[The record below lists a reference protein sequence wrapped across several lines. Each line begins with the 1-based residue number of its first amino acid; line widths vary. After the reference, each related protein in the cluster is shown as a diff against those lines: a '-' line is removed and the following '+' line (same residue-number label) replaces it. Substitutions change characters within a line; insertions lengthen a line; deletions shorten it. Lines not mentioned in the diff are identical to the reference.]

1 LEAGRGVPAALARAA
16 APAGPGGVPGRRV
29 LPAQPAARARGE
41 AVERD
46 GGWLA
51 DGAAHHRDAGGRRVG
66 LHPDQ
71 RHLHHRRTDL
81 PRDRPFLL
89 QRAARD
95 QPGHLGLARGG
106 ERADQGHE
114 AGRGAVAPRSGAVP
128 RARGVRA
135 VRLRAGS
142 GDPEAAGSRGAH
154 GRGAEAAPVPAD
166 AGRAADH
173 DRLRRDQRLPRRRD
187 RGRHQG
193 LGAGLPRFHD
203 SAAPDGRRGDPHPQ
217 GADRRAQRAAARG
230 RAGVYGAR
238 EPLMAKPRELRRRI
252 QELEGQGASIDLH
265 LVGKKGISYFKFTK
279 RAVASQRTDIGD
291 KPTAAHAAELV
302 APLMA
307 QFQAGT
313 LDAVEV
319 VFAQFKSAVSTPP
332 TTLRILPVT
341 PPRADRRLGGS
352 AVSTGADALSAQ
364 PPNGLSAYY
373 ILKPSADAILES
385 LLPLYVRNQMFRA
398 LVETAAAE
406 HGARR
411 TAMKNATDSAGDML
425 DLLRRTYNRARQA
438 VITQELAEIVGG
450 AEALKG

>member
-1 LEAGRGVPAALARAA
+1 
-16 APAGPGGVPGRRV
+16 
-29 LPAQPAARARGE
+29 
-41 AVERD
+41 
-46 GGWLA
+46 
-51 DGAAHHRDAGGRRVG
+51 
-66 LHPDQ
+66 
-71 RHLHHRRTDL
+71 
-81 PRDRPFLL
+81 
-89 QRAARD
+89 
-95 QPGHLGLARGG
+95 
-106 ERADQGHE
+106 
-114 AGRGAVAPRSGAVP
+114 
-128 RARGVRA
+128 
-135 VRLRAGS
+135 
-142 GDPEAAGSRGAH
+142 
-154 GRGAEAAPVPAD
+154 
-166 AGRAADH
+166 
-173 DRLRRDQRLPRRRD
+173 
-187 RGRHQG
+187 
-193 LGAGLPRFHD
+193 
-203 SAAPDGRRGDPHPQ
+203 
-217 GADRRAQRAAARG
+217 
-230 RAGVYGAR
+230 
-238 EPLMAKPRELRRRI
+238 MAKPRELKRRIRSVQNTRKITKTMELVSTSKLKRAQDRVVGARPYARALAEVLGDLYAPDLAERFPLLRQPAADGTKRVGLVLITSNRGLCGAFNANLIREARRRM
-252 QELEGQGASIDLH
+252 QELEGQGVSIDLH

-332 TTLRILPVT
+332 TTLRILPIE
-341 PPRADRRLGGS
+341 GGK
-352 AVSTGADALSAQ
+352 VVQ
-364 PPNGLSAYY
+364 PSPNY